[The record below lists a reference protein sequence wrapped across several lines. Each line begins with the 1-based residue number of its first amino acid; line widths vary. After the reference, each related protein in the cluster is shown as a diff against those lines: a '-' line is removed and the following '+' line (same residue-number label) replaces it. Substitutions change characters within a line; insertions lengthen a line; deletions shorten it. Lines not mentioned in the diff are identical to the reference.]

1 MTLGITGL
9 AVRPFLS
16 FLHVFLD
23 DMDIGEIQ
31 VNGGGEPVVAKDVLN
46 DCQRD
51 TFLKGKGVPEHMGGD
66 ALGSPGTIG
75 DPLYK
80 VLYLPGTDE
89 PAIVNGKVMLHQG
102 LQPPGDQ
109 LHHLLQRD
117 ALNQPAGL

>member
-1 MTLGITGL
+1 MTLGITEL

-31 VNGGGEPVVAKDVLN
+31 VNGGGEPVVTKDVLN

-66 ALGSPGTIG
+66 AWV
-75 DPLYK
+75 
-80 VLYLPGTDE
+80 VLARL
-89 PAIVNGKVMLHQG
+89 AIRFTRFCTCRGPTN
-102 LQPPGDQ
+102 Q
-109 LHHLLQRD
+109 LS
-117 ALNQPAGL
+117 